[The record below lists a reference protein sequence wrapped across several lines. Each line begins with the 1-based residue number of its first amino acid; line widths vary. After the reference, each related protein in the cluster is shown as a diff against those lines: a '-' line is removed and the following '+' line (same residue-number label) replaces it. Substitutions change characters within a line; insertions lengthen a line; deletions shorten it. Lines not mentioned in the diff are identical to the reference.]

1 MNMNN
6 HINEFS
12 NPNQGRI
19 LNRFSRDIGIIDDYI
34 PVTAFELKLSITDV
48 LGILIIEIIIDWYFV
63 FPAIV
68 FLLLM
73 YFFSSI
79 YIRTARELKRLE
91 GIGKVFCFAYYF
103 LILIS
108 FKSISSKKSNL
119 LTHQHHI

>member
-1 MNMNN
+1 MNN